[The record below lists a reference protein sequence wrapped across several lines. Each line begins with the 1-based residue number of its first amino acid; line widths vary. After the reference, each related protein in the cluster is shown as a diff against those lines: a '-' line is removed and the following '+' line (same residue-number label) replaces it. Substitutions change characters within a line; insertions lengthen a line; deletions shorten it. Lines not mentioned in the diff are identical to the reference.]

1 MSFKTE
7 EDKEV
12 SMVRQ
17 FDSELRDYDQWKQ
30 QAAKSIHAYQ
40 AWLDDAKLSDTDIEM
55 LLIKNLRL
63 LEKNNITVAFAAEFS
78 RGKTELINALFFSST
93 GVRLLPS
100 SPGRTTMCPTE
111 LFHDANE
118 APYLRLLDIKT
129 RLSDKPIESFKK
141 DPKKWTHIELNCDSP
156 QQMQEAFQ
164 ELLKT
169 KLVGPDVAEKL
180 GLPGKSYETEVE
192 VPCWRHAMISFP
204 HPLLESGLT
213 VLDTPGLNALGSEPE
228 LTLSMLP
235 SAQAMFFVLAADTG
249 VTQSDMEMWNHHIHA
264 YKSKHPNGLAVV
276 LNKIDTLQDD
286 LMTDDEVSALIH
298 KQTSETAKL
307 LELDEQSIF
316 PLSAKQA
323 LVGKVKS
330 DQQMIQASRL
340 STLENFLSERV
351 MSSQKDI
358 LQGTVIDETVDRMES
373 SKKLIESRIQNAVK
387 QYDELLSIHSKSEE
401 TTEGLIAK
409 SRVEQ
414 TAYQKNLAH
423 LKTSRHLFNTQV
435 ADLLNHINPERV
447 KTIVDEGSAKMIS
460 SWTSVGIRD
469 GMQSTF
475 EGLNTLLNETI
486 KETNASV
493 QLLDAIYKRFKDDH
507 GFKSVQGKSF
517 SITTYQQDLEILLEE
532 GIEFSNSPSAA
543 LTEQNVLAKKFVNTI
558 GIKANSIFEQAYL
571 DVKKWQT
578 SAIAPLISEVGEQKA
593 MMESRLENLRSVAE
607 GTDQLEV
614 KMSEVKSLEN
624 SSQTQLDSLLSIMD
638 SLTVKAQDND
648 VVPLIKAVS

>member
-1 MSFKTE
+1 
-7 EDKEV
+7 
-12 SMVRQ
+12 MVRQ
-17 FDSELRDYDQWKQ
+17 FDSELRNYDQWKQ

-40 AWLDDAKLSDTDIEM
+40 AWLDDAGLSDTAVEM
-55 LLIKNLRL
+55 MLIKNLRL

-164 ELLKT
+164 ALLKT
-169 KLVGPDVAEKL
+169 KLVSPDVAEQL

-307 LELDEQSIF
+307 LDLDEQSIF

-323 LVGKVKS
+323 LVGKVKNN
-330 DQQMIQASRL
+330 QQMIEASRL

-358 LQGTVIDETVDRMES
+358 LQSTVIDETVDRMES
-373 SKKLIESRIQNAVK
+373 SKKLIESRIGNALK
-387 QYDELLSIHSKSEE
+387 QHDELLSIHTKSEE

-447 KTIVDEGSAKMIS
+447 KAIVDDGSAQMIS

-469 GMQSTF
+469 GMKSTF

-486 KETNASV
+486 KETNSSV

-507 GFKSVQGKSF
+507 GFKCVQGKSF
-517 SITTYQQDLEILLEE
+517 SISAYQQDLEILLEE
-532 GIEFSNSPSAA
+532 GLEFSNSPSAA
-543 LTEQNVLAKKFVNTI
+543 LTEQNVLAKRFVNTI
-558 GIKANSIFEQAYL
+558 GLKANSIFEEAYL
-571 DVKKWQT
+571 DVKKWQA
-578 SAIAPLISEVGEQKA
+578 SAISPLISEVSEQKA

-607 GTDQLEV
+607 GTDQLEL
-614 KMSEVKSLEN
+614 KMGEVKSLETA
-624 SSQTQLDSLLSIMD
+624 SQAQLDSLLDIMG
-638 SLTVKAQDND
+638 SLSMKVQENN